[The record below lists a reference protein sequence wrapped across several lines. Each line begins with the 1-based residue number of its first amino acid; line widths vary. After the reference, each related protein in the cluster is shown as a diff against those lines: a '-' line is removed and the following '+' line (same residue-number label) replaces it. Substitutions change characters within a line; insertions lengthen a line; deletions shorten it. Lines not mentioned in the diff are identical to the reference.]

1 MSPSETK
8 WVQVSSSETP
18 PPSAQSSYPTLVGLI
33 GISEVGGVSQLGN
46 RFVSFVRAR
55 AAVCKVRMDLQR
67 DSGPFPFSLLAARF
81 LPFSLVRSCVP
92 FPLQ

>member
-1 MSPSETK
+1 MLNNGSLK
-8 WVQVSSSETP
+8 
-18 PPSAQSSYPTLVGLI
+18 GHNRMLI
-33 GISEVGGVSQLGN
+33 LDVYRYISEVGGVSQLGN

-67 DSGPFPFSLLAARF
+67 DSRPFPFSLLAPRV

-92 FPLQ
+92 FPLR